1 MRSKILNFT
10 FLLLFSAFILISC
23 KKDEDNLDKD
33 TSVATDHNE
42 VSSESS
48 MILDMFDKAADE
60 KSVNKTAVSFF
71 PACATITLDTS
82 ANFRTLIITFGD
94 STGNACPCTLWD
106 GKYRKGTI
114 ISTWTGRYRDSNAIH
129 TLNSVNYFVG
139 QTPTNLNQHK
149 IHKTVT
155 NKGRNSSN
163 NIYFEIVENDTV
175 LINNNGGE
183 ITWTS
188 TRNREWIG
196 GESTVLNPFDDKY
209 SITGTSTGKSR
220 TGKTYQMVTTTPI
233 ILDFSC
239 RWRIIQGTITVTPQG
254 MSPRIIN
261 YGNGA
266 CDSTVEVT
274 INGRN
279 YTISI

>member
-1 MRSKILNFT
+1 M
-10 FLLLFSAFILISC
+10 
-23 KKDEDNLDKD
+23 
-33 TSVATDHNE
+33 
-42 VSSESS
+42 
-48 MILDMFDKAADE
+48 
-60 KSVNKTAVSFF
+60 
-71 PACATITLDTS
+71 
-82 ANFRTLIITFGD
+82 
-94 STGNACPCTLWD
+94 
-106 GKYRKGTI
+106 
-114 ISTWTGRYRDSNAIH
+114 GRYRDSNTIH
-129 TLNSVNYFVG
+129 TLNSVNYYVG
-139 QTPTNLNQHK
+139 QTPTLLNQHK

-163 NIYFEIVENDTV
+163 NIYFEVIENDTFV
-175 LINNNGGE
+175 LNNNGGE
-183 ITWTS
+183 ISWTS
-188 TRNREWIG
+188 TRNREWIS

-209 SITGTSTGKSR
+209 SITGASSGKTR
-220 TGKTYQMVTTTPI
+220 TGKTYQMVTTSPI

-274 INGRN
+274 INGRT